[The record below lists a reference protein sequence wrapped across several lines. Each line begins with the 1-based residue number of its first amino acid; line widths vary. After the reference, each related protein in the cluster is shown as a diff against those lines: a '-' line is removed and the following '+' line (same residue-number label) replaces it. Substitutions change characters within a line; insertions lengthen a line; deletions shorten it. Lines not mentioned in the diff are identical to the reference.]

1 MTKWLWFQLISFQV
15 MWLSLILGG
24 NTWLPVTLATLAMHF
39 VFTPSRFEDSKVLIL
54 ALGGFIIDLSM
65 MQLGFFSFSAWP
77 VWLLFLWAAF
87 ILNLGHSMR
96 FLRKFKW
103 IYLISFSALGGVYA
117 YWASWKLGAVDFPQ
131 GSLVTLTIVA
141 ILWGIWLPM
150 CVKLDVLMRQKSH
163 G

>member
-15 MWLSLILGG
+15 MWLTLILGG
-24 NTWLPVTLATLAMHF
+24 NTWLPVTLAILAMHF
-39 VFTPSRFEDSKVLIL
+39 VFTPSRIDDSKVLIL

-65 MQLGFFSFSAWP
+65 MQLGFFNFSAWP

-117 YWASWKLGAVDFPQ
+117 YWASWKLGAVIFPQ
-131 GSLVTLTIVA
+131 GSLVTLTIVG

-150 CVKLDVLMRQKSH
+150 CVKMDVLMRQKSH
-163 G
+163 V